1 MIGHEDGKCIISA
14 THVGSQHLKFV
25 YNFKNSST
33 ANRDSKPIFC
43 IAHQCTMPS
52 PKRRQHEGIDAMKDK
67 YKVPKEEILHL
78 KRMLFDL
85 ENTRKRLEKDREHAR
100 YHDSPLSWVHVA
112 EAIKGDMLDL
122 SYVNRGLKK
131 AIQTHTQTANL
142 LALWVSHLSL
152 HAPVPS
158 SAREMWQSSHL
169 MLGDSQ
175 LRKTACEWIS
185 KQMIHNTPWMMAE
198 IPFAYDADDEIE
210 VEVRDN
216 CEGVKV
222 MAQFMLPYPLDQ
234 VRDAVWKAEE
244 SFCSTL
250 LDLFESDTDD
260 AHPIDK
266 KTWMMDVKVWHVMEK
281 CGADMTRVRNYFTM
295 SLPFTK
301 RGFVSIEDF
310 ARFQDIPDVDKYR
323 LNTRLLRNKV
333 KQQSRLGHIQQRWQW
348 KRHVLHMLH
357 ERNRGS
363 PSP

>member
-1 MIGHEDGKCIISA
+1 
-14 THVGSQHLKFV
+14 
-25 YNFKNSST
+25 
-33 ANRDSKPIFC
+33 
-43 IAHQCTMPS
+43 MPS

-250 LDLFESDTDD
+250 LDLFESDTFMCGNQMTYVQEVLGHRTCRFQLKTLSYLSSGEDKSIMSMRTILQDD